1 MSPTLGQF
9 LRDYPGLAL
18 HRKQDVSWSAQDCAN
33 WFSSA
38 LEAPVCV
45 VDGRLYFADEHGP
58 GRLIGELR
66 EIEVSA

>member
-1 MSPTLGQF
+1 MSQTLGEF
-9 LRDYPGLAL
+9 LQHHPGVAL
-18 HRKQDVSWSAQDCAN
+18 HRKQGVSWSAQDCAN

-45 VDGRLYFADEHGP
+45 IDGRLYFVDEHGP
-58 GRLIGELR
+58 DHLIGELR